1 MTTEELYKGMA
12 LINKKPSSERYV
24 QSLYNLL
31 KSEDRFFSQDEVKQ
45 FLVIPFE
52 THLMLRHH
60 HFFYIDYVYGAPI
73 YYFQISNNQFSQLIF
88 CSKDYFLELA
98 SDILIEIFNSRN
110 RKNLTVGVLE
120 RQLRHDLQVYLGLG
134 DREFKQFPPEIITT
148 IVDAFPEK
156 FVLQSKSAIDN
167 KMDLVVSIEVSASDS
182 MNPVRFLNHLIRL
195 SRKHST
201 EDTKQLLLK
210 LNLSSEDYGMTK
222 PYSSHTIEKISAAF
236 PETLKFDGSQINI
249 LPISERITSSLN
261 NKSSIDNFPLQAGN
275 LSGLLVFSFVGNE
288 FPVKEAK
295 TYVSLR
301 SQIIFMAVS
310 DLKQVYGK
318 IFTQES
324 YELTK
329 ILKAFLGD
337 IDVWEWAKENLAVS
351 FLVEDYDYL
360 KLNFDS
366 LMQEYSP
373 VFNLDRN
380 PGNLFRGIIEEKIR
394 EYESGREQGT
404 EN

>member
-1 MTTEELYKGMA
+1 
-12 LINKKPSSERYV
+12 
-24 QSLYNLL
+24 
-31 KSEDRFFSQDEVKQ
+31 
-45 FLVIPFE
+45 
-52 THLMLRHH
+52 
-60 HFFYIDYVYGAPI
+60 
-73 YYFQISNNQFSQLIF
+73 
-88 CSKDYFLELA
+88 
-98 SDILIEIFNSRN
+98 
-110 RKNLTVGVLE
+110 
-120 RQLRHDLQVYLGLG
+120 
-134 DREFKQFPPEIITT
+134 
-148 IVDAFPEK
+148 
-156 FVLQSKSAIDN
+156 
-167 KMDLVVSIEVSASDS
+167 
-182 MNPVRFLNHLIRL
+182 
-195 SRKHST
+195 
-201 EDTKQLLLK
+201 
-210 LNLSSEDYGMTK
+210 
-222 PYSSHTIEKISAAF
+222 
-236 PETLKFDGSQINI
+236 
-249 LPISERITSSLN
+249 
-261 NKSSIDNFPLQAGN
+261 
-275 LSGLLVFSFVGNE
+275 
-288 FPVKEAK
+288 
-295 TYVSLR
+295 
-301 SQIIFMAVS
+301 MAVS